1 MEIIA
6 FASGKGGTGKTLMV
20 SCLGYALVKAGQRV
34 LIIDGDPATDGIS
47 LFLLGKQG
55 FRQVSSFEDV
65 NTFSGCL
72 HVFRKTG
79 KIVCEPR
86 RIHRSESHEV
96 GGHGVSYDAVIS
108 RKGLY
113 GDLSQVGDVAS
124 VVPDLDQDSF
134 RAAIDELFR
143 TLKESNR
150 YDYVLVDT
158 RGGFA
163 FETTDVCALADSFIV
178 ITEPDY
184 TSFYQ
189 DRNLVKRI
197 SSAAAAI
204 ATNTRPLLRA
214 IIVNKAT
221 EGYQD
226 SDTID
231 LNKLESSFRLEL
243 TKEFP
248 LGFEHTYPVPADFEA
263 LKAYKTQRIPYL
275 ACPGSLFSFAT
286 LSAFGD
292 ILQIVTSKWTDQ
304 QVNDWNVLVD
314 AVSKAIADRN
324 ARTSTER
331 NEQAKKETEMK
342 ELRELVTAQRNQIDQ
357 FKHDKDEVE
366 RRYERELARSHTLL
380 EVTTSRKDIQ
390 TKLQYKWWYLLGI
403 LALCVLLGVGGAM
416 WIGGRPDSYKI
427 YVIANPSADLDDLDR
442 LLKQT
447 ALQQPFQQIGNVP
460 VEVKSKVLS
469 NDTTSTV
476 QRTASELI
484 NMQDTLLVIG
494 KLTSQPSESS
504 LPIFFGARPQ
514 VPVIVTQAT
523 DDDLLV
529 QCRATGNKC
538 FEEGDPPLLQLSP
551 TNTAQGKTSV
561 LMAFQNRMHRFVIIN
576 DNNPAN
582 KSYVENVVDGYEEA
596 IKSLSSQHVM
606 QVGQYDVHSF
616 NPNAKN
622 MEPYDCLLYAGGLEG
637 AITLLS
643 KYQSHYPMIILSDS
657 VLDGGIASLSR
668 LPIDEGVPV
677 YFISTIPAADY
688 NARTNPYDRDALSIA
703 AELIGDLNT
712 RGNGGGVRRWLHL
725 HGGTDA
731 RSQLVG
737 VMRANVANRT
747 SYDGASNQKYV
758 FKGSFRQN
766 GTYHVL
772 QFRRRDSLSQG
783 EMIEIEE
790 TPAALKTQPT
800 SKSLPRI
807 LQPKV
812 SK

>member
-20 SCLGYALVKAGQRV
+20 SCLAYALVRAGQRV
-34 LIIDGDPATDGIS
+34 LVIDGDPATDGIS

-72 HVFRKTG
+72 HIFRKT
-79 KIVCEPR
+79 KQIVCEPR
-86 RIHRSESHEV
+86 RIHRSESHDL
-96 GGHGVSYDAVIS
+96 GGHGVSYDAIIS

-113 GDLSQVGDVAS
+113 GDVGREGDVTS
-124 VVPDLDQDSF
+124 VVPDLDQDTF
-134 RAAIDELFR
+134 RTAIDELFR
-143 TLKESNR
+143 MLKVSDK

-197 SSAAAAI
+197 STAAAA
-204 ATNTRPLLRA
+204 TKTRPLLRA

-221 EGYQD
+221 EGYQEGE
-226 SDTID
+226 TID

-292 ILQIVTSKWTDQ
+292 ILQIVTSRWTDQ
-304 QVNDWNVLVD
+304 QVSDWNVLVD

-324 ARTSTER
+324 ARASTEK
-331 NEQAKKETEMK
+331 NEQVKKETEVK
-342 ELRELVTAQRNQIDQ
+342 ELRELVIAQRTQIDQ
-357 FKHDKDEVE
+357 FQHEREEVE

-380 EVTTSRKDIQ
+380 EATVARKDSQ
-390 TKLQYKWWYLLGI
+390 AKSKYKWRYVLGI
-403 LALCVLLGVGGAM
+403 LAFFVLVGVGGAA
-416 WIGGRPDSYKI
+416 WIGGKPNSYKI
-427 YVIANPSADLDDLDR
+427 YVIANPGADLDDLDR

-447 ALQQPFQQIGNVP
+447 ALQPFQPIGNVP

-469 NDTTSTV
+469 NDAMGTV
-476 QRTASELI
+476 QQTASELT
-484 NMQDTLLVIG
+484 NKPDTLLVID
-494 KLTSQPSESS
+494 KLTSQPSESF

-523 DDDLLV
+523 DDNLLV
-529 QCRATGNKC
+529 QCGAMGNKC
-538 FEEGDPPLLQLSP
+538 FEEGEPPLLQLSP

-561 LMAFQNRMHRFVIIN
+561 LMAFQNGMHSFVIVADN
-576 DNNPAN
+576 DPAN
-582 KSYVENVVDGYEEA
+582 KSYVENVIDGYQEA
-596 IKSLSSQHVM
+596 IKSLSSQHVS
-606 QVGQYDVHSF
+606 QAGPYSVNSF
-616 NPNAKN
+616 DPNATN
-622 MEPYDCLLYAGGLEG
+622 IEPYDCLLYAGGLEG
-637 AITLLS
+637 AISLLS
-643 KYQSHYPMIILSDS
+643 KYRAHYPMIILSDS
-657 VLDGGIASLSR
+657 VLDGGIVSLSR
-668 LPIDEGVPV
+668 LPIYEGLPV

-712 RGNGGGVRRWLHL
+712 RGGGSGVRRWLNL
-725 HGGTDA
+725 YGRTDA
-731 RSQLVG
+731 RARLVD
-737 VMRANVANRT
+737 VMRTNVANRT
-747 SYDGASNQKYV
+747 SYDGASNRKYI

-766 GTYHVL
+766 GTYHIL
-772 QFRRRDSLSQG
+772 QFRRRDPLSQG

-790 TPAALKTQPT
+790 RPAALKTQPT
-800 SKSLPRI
+800 SKSSPRI
-807 LQPKV
+807 RQPTL